1 MNNKRSTK
9 PGAWTSHLRQLLS
22 AMMFLAFALGIQ
34 AQSLQVTGT
43 VTDKSGEPLIGANV
57 IEQGS
62 QTGTITD
69 FDGNYVLTVK
79 DASKAVLTYSY
90 VGYETVTENV
100 NGRKVINVVLS
111 ESSEILEEVVVVGYG
126 QQKKE
131 SVVGAIS
138 QINSSDLLETPAAN
152 LSQAITGKIPGVI
165 TSQTS
170 GAPGADD
177 ASIFILSLIHI

>member
-9 PGAWTSHLRQLLS
+9 PGAWSSPLRLLLS
-22 AMMFLAFALGIQ
+22 AMMFLAFSIGAS

-43 VTDKSGEPLIGANV
+43 VTDNTGEPLIGANV

-69 FDGNYVLTVK
+69 LDGKYVLMVK
-79 DASKAVLTYSY
+79 DASKAVLTFSY
-90 VGYETVTENV
+90 VGYETVNEPV
-100 NGRKVINVVLS
+100 NNRKVINVTLG
-111 ESSEILEEVVVVGYG
+111 ESAEILDEVVVVGYG

-138 QINSSDLLETPAAN
+138 QINSADLL
-152 LSQAITGKIPGVI
+152 
-165 TSQTS
+165 
-170 GAPGADD
+170 
-177 ASIFILSLIHI
+177 